1 VCIAKTNVVR
11 DKMEP
16 NGISQMKEEG
26 KWVGVMMMKPCR
38 MRTKVREEME
48 KRLNR

>member
-1 VCIAKTNVVR
+1 
-11 DKMEP
+11 
-16 NGISQMKEEG
+16 
-26 KWVGVMMMKPCR
+26 VGVMMMKPCR